1 MKLLDRDMWQEV
13 LVTVKGQKVR
23 SILTM
28 FGVFWGIFM
37 LVVLIGCG
45 FGMKKGLI
53 GSLMNLSS
61 NSIVYTPTTTS
72 MAYSGFNADR
82 SWYIQSKDISDIR
95 EKMGR
100 RLRYVTLANLDGF
113 QQIGSRTRSGYYQTA
128 GVTPTYYIDIPQ
140 KVVYGR
146 YLNDTDIDEHRK
158 VCLAG
163 ERVVAELFDTDNPV
177 GEDLIVDGNVYKI
190 VGVIT
195 HTNENISVGFFS
207 QDCVLLPFTTEQDA
221 FDHKDHIGMIS
232 VGLYDKYDS
241 RTANAEISSIL
252 KRNHNIHPDDD
263 ASMEIISMVDAVSVY
278 ESTMKGV
285 ELLIL
290 IVGLGTL
297 LAGLIGISNIML
309 VTIKER
315 TKEIGIRRA
324 LGARPRIIILQ
335 IMLEALTLT
344 VVAGIAGIIVGT
356 WVLLLLNNVLGGG
369 TDALIS
375 RPMIPPAYAFGSLFI
390 LVCGGLASGYV
401 PARKALKIKAIEA
414 LRDDK

>member
-1 MKLLDRDMWQEV
+1 MKFLDRDMWQEV
-13 LVTVKGQKVR
+13 LVTIKGQKVR

-82 SWYIQSKDISDIR
+82 SWYIQSKDITDIR

-163 ERVVAELFDTDNPV
+163 ERVVAELFDTENPV

-285 ELLIL
+285 EILIL

-324 LGARPRIIILQ
+324 LGARPRVIILQ

-375 RPMIPPAYAFGSLFI
+375 RPMIPPLYAFGSLFI

-401 PARKALKIKAIEA
+401 PARRALRIKAIEA

>member
-1 MKLLDRDMWQEV
+1 MIFDRDIWQEV

-61 NSIVYTPTTTS
+61 NSIVYTPTMTS
-72 MAYSGFNADR
+72 MAYNGFNADR
-82 SWYIQSKDISDIR
+82 SWYIQGKDVVDIK

-100 RLRYVTLANLDGF
+100 RLRYITMGNLDGF
-113 QQIGSRTRSGYYQTA
+113 CQIGSHSRSGYYQTA

-146 YLNDTDIDEHRK
+146 YLNDTDINEHRK

-163 ERVVAELFDTDNPV
+163 ERVVAELFDHENPV
-177 GEDLIVDGNVYKI
+177 GEELTVEGNTYKI

-221 FDHKDHIGMIS
+221 FDHRDRVGMIS
-232 VGLYDKYDS
+232 VGLYDKYDIE
-241 RTANAEISSIL
+241 TANDEISAIL
-252 KRNHNIHPDDD
+252 KKNHNIHPDDG
-263 ASMEIISMVDAVSVY
+263 AAMEIISMVDAVSVY
-278 ESTMKGV
+278 ESTMRGV
-285 ELLIL
+285 EILIL

-324 LGARPRIIILQ
+324 LGARPRVIILQ

-344 VVAGIAGIIVGT
+344 VVAGIAGIIAGT
-356 WVLLLLNNVLGGG
+356 WVLILLNNVLGGG

-375 RPMIPPAYAFGSLFI
+375 RPMIPPVYAFGSLVI
-390 LVCGGLASGYV
+390 LVCGGLASGYI
-401 PARKALKIKAIEA
+401 PARKALTVKAIEA

>member
-1 MKLLDRDMWQEV
+1 MNLLDRDLWSEV
-13 LVTVKGQKVR
+13 AVTIKGQKMR

-37 LVVLIGCG
+37 LVVLVGCG

-53 GSLMNLSS
+53 GSIMGLSS

-72 MAYSGFNADR
+72 MAWNGFSADR
-82 SWYIQSKDISDIR
+82 PWHITGKDVEDIKL
-95 EKMGR
+95 KMGR
-100 RLRYVTLANLDGF
+100 RLGYMTLGNLDGF
-113 QQIGSRTRSGYYQTA
+113 REVGSGARSGYYQTA

-146 YLNDTDIDEHRK
+146 YLNETDVREHRK

-163 ERVVAELFDTDNPV
+163 ERVVAELFDHPNPV
-177 GEDLIVDGNVYKI
+177 GESLTVEGSVYKI

-207 QDCVLLPFTTEQDA
+207 QDCVLIPFTTEQDA
-221 FDHKDHIGMIS
+221 FDHRDHIGMIS
-232 VGLYDKYDS
+232 VGLLDKYDINS
-241 RTANAEISSIL
+241 AGDEIAAIL
-252 KRNHNIHPDDD
+252 KRNHNIHPDDK
-263 ASMEIISMVDAVSVY
+263 AAMEVISMVDAVAVY
-278 ESTMKGV
+278 GSTMKGI
-285 ELLIL
+285 EILIL

-297 LAGLIGISNIML
+297 LAGLIGIANIML
-309 VTIKER
+309 VTIRER

-324 LGARPRIIILQ
+324 LGARPRVIITQ

-344 VVAGIAGIIVGT
+344 VVAGLAGIVVGT
-356 WVLLLLNNVLGGG
+356 WLLIIMNNLMGGG
-369 TDALIS
+369 SDALIS
-375 RPMIPPAYAFGSLFI
+375 RPMIPPLYAFGAL
-390 LVCGGLASGYV
+390 LVLVAGGLASGYV
-401 PARKALKIKAIEA
+401 PAKRALKIKAIEA

>member
-1 MKLLDRDMWQEV
+1 MNLLDKDMWQEV
-13 LVTVKGQKVR
+13 LVTVKGQKLR

-82 SWYIQSKDISDIR
+82 PWYIQEKDIRDIR

-100 RLRYVTLANLDGF
+100 RLRYVTMANLDGF
-113 QQIGSRTRSGYYQTA
+113 RQIGSRTRSGYYQTA

-140 KVVYGR
+140 KVIYGR
-146 YLNDTDIDEHRK
+146 FINDTDIDEHRK
-158 VCLAG
+158 VCLVG
-163 ERVVAELFDTDNPV
+163 ERVVAELFDHDNPV
-177 GEDLIVDGNVYKI
+177 GEDLTVDGNVYKI

-221 FDHKDHIGMIS
+221 FDHKDRAGMIS
-232 VGLYDKYDS
+232 VGLYGKYDIE
-241 RTANAEISSIL
+241 TANAEIASLL
-252 KRNHNIHPDDD
+252 KRNHHIHPDDN
-263 ASMEIISMVDAVSVY
+263 AAMEVISMVDAVSVY

-285 ELLIL
+285 EILIL

-324 LGARPRIIILQ
+324 LGARPRVIITQ

-344 VVAGIAGIIVGT
+344 VVAGVAGIIAGT
-356 WVLLLLNNVLGGG
+356 WVLILLNNLLGGG

-375 RPMIPPAYAFGSLFI
+375 RPMIPPAYAFGSLLI

>member
-1 MKLLDRDMWQEV
+1 MKFLDRDMWQEV
-13 LVTVKGQKVR
+13 LVTIKGQKVR

-82 SWYIQSKDISDIR
+82 SWYIQSKDINDIR

-241 RTANAEISSIL
+241 RTANAEISSIF

-285 ELLIL
+285 EILIL

-324 LGARPRIIILQ
+324 LGARPRVIILQ

-375 RPMIPPAYAFGSLFI
+375 RPMIPPLYAFGSLFI

-401 PARKALKIKAIEA
+401 PARRALRIKAIEA

>member
-1 MKLLDRDMWQEV
+1 MWQEV
-13 LVTVKGQKVR
+13 LVTIKGQKVR

-82 SWYIQSKDISDIR
+82 SWYIQSKDINDIR

-241 RTANAEISSIL
+241 RTANAEISSIF

-285 ELLIL
+285 EILIL

-324 LGARPRIIILQ
+324 LGARPRVIILQ
-335 IMLEALTLT
+335 MMLEALTLT
-344 VVAGIAGIIVGT
+344 VVAGIAGILVGT

-375 RPMIPPAYAFGSLFI
+375 RPMIPPLYAFGSLFI

-401 PARKALKIKAIEA
+401 PARRALRIKAIEA

>member
-1 MKLLDRDMWQEV
+1 MTVFDRDTWQEV
-13 LVTVKGQKVR
+13 LVTIKGQKVR

-82 SWYIQSKDISDIR
+82 SWYIQEKDVQDIR
-95 EKMGR
+95 EKMGT
-100 RLRYVTLANLDGF
+100 RLRYITKANLDGF
-113 QQIGSRTRSGYYQTA
+113 QQIGSRTSSGYYQTA

-140 KVVYGR
+140 RVIYGR
-146 YLNDTDIDEHRK
+146 YLNDTDIEEHRK

-163 ERVVAELFDTDNPV
+163 ERVVAELFDHDNPV
-177 GEDLIVDGNVYKI
+177 GEDLTVDGNVYKI

-221 FDHKDHIGMIS
+221 FDNKDRIGMMS
-232 VGLYDKYDS
+232 VGLYDKYDIS
-241 RTANAEISSIL
+241 TANSEITGIL
-252 KRNHNIHPDDD
+252 KRNHNIHPDDN
-263 ASMEIISMVDAVSVY
+263 AAMEIISMVDAVSVY

-285 ELLIL
+285 EILIL

-324 LGARPRIIILQ
+324 LGARPRVIISQ

-344 VVAGIAGIIVGT
+344 VGAGVVGIVLGT

-401 PARKALKIKAIEA
+401 PARRALRIKAIEA

>member
-1 MKLLDRDMWQEV
+1 MGYLDRDMWQEV
-13 LVTVKGQKVR
+13 LVTIKGQKVR
-23 SILTM
+23 SLLTM

-37 LVVLIGCG
+37 LVILIGCG

-61 NSIVYTPTTTS
+61 NSIVYTPTATS

-82 SWYIQSKDISDIR
+82 PWYIQDKDIEDIR
-95 EKMGR
+95 KKMGR
-100 RLRYVTLANLDGF
+100 RLDYITKANLDGF
-113 QQIGSRTRSGYYQTA
+113 RQIGSQQRSGYYQTA

-140 KVVYGR
+140 KVIYGR
-146 YLNDTDIDEHRK
+146 YINDTDINEHRK

-163 ERVVAELFDTDNPV
+163 ERVVAELFDHDNPV
-177 GEDLIVDGNVYKI
+177 GEELTVDGNVYKI

-221 FDHKDHIGMIS
+221 FDHKDRIGMIS
-232 VGLYDKYDS
+232 VGLFGKYDLG
-241 RTANAEISSIL
+241 TANAEISSIL
-252 KRNHNIHPDDD
+252 KQNHNIHPDDN
-263 ASMEIISMVDAVSVY
+263 AAMEVISMADAVSVY
-278 ESTMKGV
+278 KSTMKGV
-285 ELLIL
+285 EILIF

-324 LGARPRIIILQ
+324 LGARPRVIILQ
-335 IMLEALTLT
+335 IMMEALTMTLT
-344 VVAGIAGIIVGT
+344 AGLAGIIAGT
-356 WVLLLLNNVLGGG
+356 WVLILLNNLMGGG

-390 LVCGGLASGYV
+390 LVCGGLASGYI
-401 PARKALKIKAIEA
+401 PARKALSIKAIEA

>member
-1 MKLLDRDMWQEV
+1 MNLLDRDLWSEV
-13 LVTVKGQKVR
+13 AVTIKGQKMR

-37 LVVLIGCG
+37 LVVLVGCG

-53 GSLMNLSS
+53 GSIMGMSS

-72 MAYSGFNADR
+72 MAWNGFSADR
-82 SWYIQSKDISDIR
+82 PWHITGKDVEDIKL
-95 EKMGR
+95 KMGR
-100 RLRYVTLANLDGF
+100 RLGYMTLGNLDSF
-113 QQIGSRTRSGYYQTA
+113 REVGSGARSGYYQTA

-146 YLNDTDIDEHRK
+146 YLNETDVREHRK

-163 ERVVAELFDTDNPV
+163 ERVVAELFDHPNPV
-177 GEDLIVDGNVYKI
+177 GESLTVEGSVYKI

-207 QDCVLLPFTTEQDA
+207 QDCVLIPFTTEQDA
-221 FDHKDHIGMIS
+221 FDHRDHIGMIS
-232 VGLYDKYDS
+232 VGLLDKYDINS
-241 RTANAEISSIL
+241 AGDEIAAIL
-252 KRNHNIHPDDD
+252 KRNHNIHPDDN
-263 ASMEIISMVDAVSVY
+263 ASMEVISMVDAVAVY
-278 ESTMKGV
+278 GSTMKGI
-285 ELLIL
+285 EILIL

-297 LAGLIGISNIML
+297 LAGLIGIANIML
-309 VTIKER
+309 VTIRER

-324 LGARPRIIILQ
+324 LGARPRVIITQ

-344 VVAGIAGIIVGT
+344 VVAGVAGIVVGT
-356 WVLLLLNNVLGGG
+356 WLLILMNNLMGGG
-369 TDALIS
+369 SDALIS
-375 RPMIPPAYAFGSLFI
+375 RPMIPPLYAFGAL
-390 LVCGGLASGYV
+390 LVLVAGGLASGYV
-401 PARKALKIKAIEA
+401 PAKRALKIKAIEA

>member
-1 MKLLDRDMWQEV
+1 MNFLDRDTWQEV
-13 LVTVKGQKVR
+13 LVTIRGQKVR
-23 SILTM
+23 SLLTM

-37 LVVLIGCG
+37 LVILIGCG

-53 GSLMNLSS
+53 GSIMNLSS

-72 MAYSGFNADR
+72 MPYNGFNADR
-82 SWYIQSKDISDIR
+82 KWYVQDKDVTDIR
-95 EKMGR
+95 RKMGR
-100 RLRYVTLANLDGF
+100 RLRYITLGNLDGF

-140 KVVYGR
+140 RVVCGR
-146 YLNDTDIDEHRK
+146 YLNDADIKEHRK

-163 ERVVAELFDTDNPV
+163 ERVVAELFDHDNPV
-177 GEDLIVDGNVYKI
+177 GEDLTVAGNVYKI
-190 VGVIT
+190 VGIIT

-221 FDHKDHIGMIS
+221 FDHRDHIGMIS
-232 VGLYDKYDS
+232 VGLYDKYDIA
-241 RTANAEISSIL
+241 TAGDEMKTIL

-263 ASMEIISMVDAVSVY
+263 AAMEVISMVDAVSVY
-278 ESTMKGV
+278 NSTMTGV
-285 ELLIL
+285 EILIL

-315 TKEIGIRRA
+315 TKEIGVRRA
-324 LGARPRIIILQ
+324 IGARPRVIISQ

-344 VVAGIAGIIVGT
+344 LSAGVAGIIAGT
-356 WVLLLLNNVLGGG
+356 WVLILLNSVMGGG
-369 TDALIS
+369 SDALIS
-375 RPMIPPAYAFGSLFI
+375 RPMIPPLYAFGSLAI
-390 LVCGGLASGYV
+390 LVAGGLVSGYI
-401 PARKALKIKAIEA
+401 PARRALKIKAIEA
-414 LRDDK
+414 LRDDR